1 MSLRLHREE
10 TSLLMID
17 VQERLLPSIDRREA
31 VVQNAV
37 RLLKTAD
44 LLSLPVLYTEQYPKG
59 IGSTETSVLSAL
71 PKESRRFEKMTFS
84 CCEEPGFLESLDA
97 LARPVT
103 VVFGTESHI
112 CILSTMEDLLDRGR
126 KIVMAADACGSR
138 TSDNH
143 NLALAA
149 ARSCGALVLPTE
161 TVVYQLLGRSG
172 TPEFKAM
179 LPFFK

>member
-1 MSLRLHREE
+1 MSLRLHKEE

-17 VQERLLPSIDRREA
+17 VQERLLPSIDRHEA

-37 RLLKTAD
+37 RLLKTAE

-59 IGSTETSVLSAL
+59 IGSTEASVLAAL
-71 PKESRRFEKMTFS
+71 PKGARRFEKMTFS
-84 CCEEPGFLESLDA
+84 CCEEPGFLDIFEATMRS
-97 LARPVT
+97 VT
-103 VVFGTESHI
+103 VIFGTESHI
-112 CILSTMEDLLDRGR
+112 CILSTLEDLLDRGR
-126 KIVMAADACGSR
+126 KIVLAADASGSR

-143 NLALAA
+143 NLALAT

-161 TVVYQLLGRSG
+161 TIVYQLLGRSG